1 MKRKLAVM
9 LTLAF
14 VSGFVFSA
22 QSSLFTNTIFA
33 GNDGELNP
41 ITSPE
46 GATPTPIF
54 APPVSSP
61 ETPPSNNQNNGNQNN
76 SNNDNNNNNSNNSS
90 NSNNGSQNNGPWRC
104 GDSKPTN
111 KPVLFQVNTNKT
123 TATLYYTPLSD
134 ATGYSVIYGNSMKD
148 EHGYSWTTS
157 NNKGVQK
164 IVVGHLSPNKTYY
177 FKISAHRGCASSDW
191 SAWMKAKTTA
201 GKNAVFYMS
210 RAR

>member
-22 QSSLFTNTIFA
+22 QSSLFTNTILA
-33 GNDGELNP
+33 DADGVLNP

-46 GATPTPIF
+46 GMTPTPTIV
-54 APPVSSP
+54 PPVSSP
-61 ETPPSNNQNNGNQNN
+61 ETPPSNNNHNNGNQNN
-76 SNNDNNNNNSNNSS
+76 SNNNNNNSS

-104 GDSKPTN
+104 SDSKPTN

-134 ATGYSVIYGNSMKD
+134 ATGYSVIYGTAMKD
-148 EHGYSWTTS
+148 EHGYSWSAS

-164 IVVGHLSPNKTYY
+164 IVIGHLSPNKTYY

-201 GKNAVFYMS
+201 GKNAVFYLS
-210 RAR
+210 QAR